1 MSSLLFGLT
10 VIAFAMLAY
19 WTYKY
24 DRAGAESGLK
34 GLLRMRAEAPVL
46 GGTTTRKVPK
56 WSVAV
61 RREPVADR
69 FSRRAVSPRRQPKWQ
84 RKTKRPV

>member
-1 MSSLLFGLT
+1 MSSVLFGLT

-19 WTYKY
+19 WTYKN
-24 DRAGAESGLK
+24 DRAGSESGLK
-34 GLLRMRAEAPVL
+34 GLLRMRAEAPAL
-46 GGTTTRKVPK
+46 SGTTRKVPK

-61 RREPVADR
+61 HRPPAAERVSKR
-69 FSRRAVSPRRQPKWQ
+69 TVSPRRQPKWQ

>member
-1 MSSLLFGLT
+1 MSSVLFGLT
-10 VIAFAMLAY
+10 VIAFAVLAY
-19 WTYKY
+19 WTYKN

-34 GLLRMRAEAPVL
+34 GLLGMRAEAPAL
-46 GGTTTRKVPK
+46 GAATPKAPK

-61 RREPVADR
+61 RREPAEGR
-69 FSRRAVSPRRQPKWQ
+69 FSKRAVSPRRQPKWQ